1 MLLHTLSDQKL
12 VSTYLEGNVSSLET
26 LIKRHKDRI
35 YTFIISKVR
44 NQALAEDIFQDAFF
58 KVIKS
63 LQKGKYNE
71 EGKFLPWIF
80 RIAHNLIIDHF
91 RRIKTQKLVNQRE
104 DYNLFDFIEDGSLT
118 AEKKII
124 KKEIF
129 NDLARLIDLLPDSQK
144 TVLKLRYYE
153 DKSFKEIAALCDISI
168 NTALGRMRYALLNL
182 RKFSSEKKINLKM

>member
-1 MLLHTLSDQKL
+1 MFYKIEDKSLVKNYIQGDNKSFEILLS
-12 VSTYLEGNVSSLET
+12 
-26 LIKRHKDRI
+26 RHK
-35 YTFIISKVR
+35 SKVFGYIMSKVK
-44 NQALAEDIFQDAFF
+44 NKDIADDIFQDTF
-58 KVIKS
+58 IKAINS
-63 LQKGKYNE
+63 LKKGTYNE

-91 RRIKTQKLVNQRE
+91 RRIKTQKIVNHRE

-129 NDLARLIDLLPDSQK
+129 NDLAKLIDLLPDSQK
-144 TVLKLRYYE
+144 TVLQLRYYE
-153 DKSFKEIAALCDISI
+153 DKSFKEIAELCDISI

-182 RKFSSEKKINLKM
+182 RKFSLEKKINLEM

>member
-1 MLLHTLSDQKL
+1 MFYKIEDKSLVKNYIQGDNKSFEILL
-12 VSTYLEGNVSSLET
+12 N
-26 LIKRHKDRI
+26 RHK
-35 YTFIISKVR
+35 SKVFGYIMSKVK
-44 NQALAEDIFQDAFF
+44 NKDIADDIFQDTF
-58 KVIKS
+58 IKAINS
-63 LQKGKYNE
+63 LKKGTYNE

-91 RRIKTQKLVNQRE
+91 RRIKNQKTVNHRE

-129 NDLARLIDLLPDSQK
+129 NDLTRLIDLLPDSQK
-144 TVLKLRYYE
+144 KVLKLRYYE
-153 DKSFKEIAALCDISI
+153 DKSFKEIAELCDISI

-182 RKFSSEKKINLKM
+182 RKFSIEKKINLEM

>member
-1 MLLHTLSDQKL
+1 MFYKIEDKSLVKNYILGDNKSFEILL
-12 VSTYLEGNVSSLET
+12 N
-26 LIKRHKDRI
+26 RHK
-35 YTFIISKVR
+35 SKVFGYIMSKVK
-44 NQALAEDIFQDAFF
+44 NKDIADDIFQDTF
-58 KVIKS
+58 IKAINS
-63 LQKGKYNE
+63 LKRGTYNE

-129 NDLARLIDLLPDSQK
+129 NDLTRLIDLLPDSQK
-144 TVLKLRYYE
+144 KVLKLRYYE
-153 DKSFKEIAALCDISI
+153 DKSFKEIAELCDISI

-182 RKFSSEKKINLKM
+182 RKFSLEKKINLEM

>member
-1 MLLHTLSDQKL
+1 MFYKIEDKSLVKNYIQGDNKSFEILL
-12 VSTYLEGNVSSLET
+12 N
-26 LIKRHKDRI
+26 RHKAKLFGYI
-35 YTFIISKVR
+35 MSKVK
-44 NQALAEDIFQDAFF
+44 NKDIADDIFQDTF
-58 KVIKS
+58 IKAINS
-63 LQKGKYNE
+63 LKKGTYNE

-91 RRIKTQKLVNQRE
+91 RRIKNQKTVNHRE

-129 NDLARLIDLLPDSQK
+129 NDLTRLIDLLPDSQK
-144 TVLKLRYYE
+144 TVLQLRYYE
-153 DKSFKEIAALCDISI
+153 EKSFKEIAELCDISI

-182 RKFSSEKKINLKM
+182 RKFSIEKKINLEM

>member
-1 MLLHTLSDQKL
+1 MFYKIEDKSLVKNYIQGDNKSFEILL
-12 VSTYLEGNVSSLET
+12 N
-26 LIKRHKDRI
+26 RHK
-35 YTFIISKVR
+35 SKVFGYIMSKVK
-44 NQALAEDIFQDAFF
+44 NKDIADDIFQDTF
-58 KVIKS
+58 IKAINS
-63 LQKGKYNE
+63 LKKGTYNE

-129 NDLARLIDLLPDSQK
+129 NDLNRLIDLLPDSQK
-144 TVLKLRYYE
+144 KVLKLRYYE
-153 DKSFKEIAALCDISI
+153 DKSFKEIAELCDISI

-182 RKFSSEKKINLKM
+182 RKFSLEKKINLEM

>member
-1 MLLHTLSDQKL
+1 MFYKIEDKSLVKNYIQGDNKSFEILL
-12 VSTYLEGNVSSLET
+12 N
-26 LIKRHKDRI
+26 RHK
-35 YTFIISKVR
+35 SKVFGYIMSKVK
-44 NQALAEDIFQDAFF
+44 NKDIADDIFQDTF
-58 KVIKS
+58 IKAINS
-63 LQKGKYNE
+63 LKKGTYNE

-91 RRIKTQKLVNQRE
+91 RRIKTQKIVNHRE

-129 NDLARLIDLLPDSQK
+129 NDLTKLIDLLPDSQK
-144 TVLKLRYYE
+144 TVLQLRYYE
-153 DKSFKEIAALCDISI
+153 DKSFKEIAELCDISI

-182 RKFSSEKKINLKM
+182 RKFSLEKKINLEM

>member
-1 MLLHTLSDQKL
+1 MD
-12 VSTYLEGNVSSLET
+12 
-26 LIKRHKDRI
+26 
-35 YTFIISKVR
+35 
-44 NQALAEDIFQDAFF
+44 
-58 KVIKS
+58 
-63 LQKGKYNE
+63 
-71 EGKFLPWIF
+71 F

-91 RRIKTQKLVNQRE
+91 RRIKTQKIVNHRE

-129 NDLARLIDLLPDSQK
+129 NDLTKLIDLLPDSQK

-153 DKSFKEIAALCDISI
+153 DKSFKEIAELCDISI

-182 RKFSSEKKINLKM
+182 RKFSFEKKINLEM